1 MDSEF
6 LNSGLPAPDD
16 TSTDPSELLIR
27 MRGITKKFPGVV
39 ALDRVDFE
47 LRPGEVHALIG
58 ENGAG
63 KSTLV
68 KILAGAYQPDG
79 GQIEVRGQPVSIPNP
94 HASQELG
101 IAFIF
106 QELSV
111 VNGLSVAENI
121 MIGQEPSRGLFYDFQ
136 AGRKGA
142 REVLAQIGF
151 EH

>member
-1 MDSEF
+1 MDSEYPT
-6 LNSGLPAPDD
+6 SHLPIPDD
-16 TSTDPSELLIR
+16 MNDDPSKLLIR
-27 MRGITKKFPGVV
+27 MQGISKGFTGVS
-39 ALDRVDFE
+39 ALDNVDFE

-79 GQIEVRGQPVSIPNP
+79 GTIEVNGRPVNITNP
-94 HASQELG
+94 HASQQLG

-111 VNGLSVAENI
+111 VNGL
-121 MIGQEPSRGLFYDFQ
+121 
-136 AGRKGA
+136 
-142 REVLAQIGF
+142 
-151 EH
+151 